1 MNLCN
6 EMEIIR
12 QNIKFQK
19 NDAEKNIIIFAI
31 RSCRYQTWMKKLCE
45 LLIYNIVKYNACIYT
60 ITNNSVSFFMNSVN
74 IYEKK

>member
-19 NDAEKNIIIFAI
+19 MMLKKYNNIRNTKLSISNMNEKIMRIVN
-31 RSCRYQTWMKKLCE
+31 
-45 LLIYNIVKYNACIYT
+45 NIVKYNACIYT

-74 IYEKK
+74 IYGEK